1 MDVILSLHNFP
12 GLLATL
18 ISFYHHNY
26 RCLLLSWIEYQYVKR
41 ASSIVRRVTSPFSL
55 SRFII

>member
-1 MDVILSLHNFP
+1 MGVILSLHHFP

-26 RCLLLSWIEYQYVKR
+26 GCLLLSWIEYQYVKR
-41 ASSIVRRVTSPFSL
+41 ASSIVKRATSPSSL